1 MICCLNPN
9 CAQPINPDTAQIC
22 QSCGASLV
30 FSLRGRYRPI
40 KLIGRGGFGR
50 TYLAQDSDRLNTY
63 CVLKQFA
70 PQAQGT
76 KSLSKAI
83 QLFQQ
88 EAERLHELG
97 EHPQIPALMA
107 YFEQDQYLY
116 LVQQMIEGKTLLQ
129 EMRRQGTLDEAGA
142 RSLLED
148 LLPVLKFI
156 HERNIIHRDITP
168 SNIIRRRIDGKLVLI
183 DFGVAKQFSDA
194 ILHEPGTRIGTE
206 GYAPIE
212 QLRGGQAYPSSDL
225 YSLAAT
231 CLHLLTGVKPE
242 RLYSP
247 LEGRWLWRETLQ
259 QNNLKVSPQL
269 GNVLDR
275 LVKDLMS
282 ERYISAQAVLDDLRG
297 LPSLEGAVPG
307 WIRQHPEGK
316 ISTSSPPSGPVSRP
330 DVSSRPIQPFS
341 QPSSQPSGQPFSQPS
356 SQPPSQPLSQP
367 TSTSTRRGTSQPP
380 ISQRPSAPPRTGWRC
395 IRTLTGHSSWVTT
408 VAFNPK
414 TSTLVSGSLD
424 DTIRVWNLST
434 STQLYQLAGHARGVN
449 HVAISPTGQVLAS
462 CGDDDTVKI
471 WNLTSGELLH
481 TLKAHM
487 RDVNS
492 VAIAANSSLL
502 ASGSDDRTVKLWKLD
517 QGTLI
522 RSLAGT
528 AGMIK
533 SVVITPDERFL
544 VSGGLDNKVRYWN
557 LQQGEMVRVFS
568 GHFNSVN
575 QVAIAPS
582 GKLIASASKDKTV
595 RLWSVASGSLIH
607 TLSGHAQ
614 EVSSVAIAPDSV
626 TIISGSRDGSVKI
639 WDAQTGMLKHTLA
652 EHSGTVTA
660 VAIHRSSQYVASA
673 SADKTIK
680 IWQNA

>member
-9 CAQPINPDTAQIC
+9 CAQPINPDAAIRC
-22 QSCGASLV
+22 QSCNTLLV
-30 FSLRGRYRPI
+30 QSLRGRYRPI

-50 TYLAQDSDRLNTY
+50 TYLAKDSDRLNSY

-70 PQAQGT
+70 PQAQGP
-76 KSLSKAI
+76 KSLDKAI

-97 EHPQIPALMA
+97 EHPQIPTLMA
-107 YFEQDQYLY
+107 YFEQERYLY

-129 EMRRQGTLDEAGA
+129 EMRKRGTLDEAEV

-148 LLPVLKFI
+148 LLPVLQFV

-168 SNIIRRRIDGKLVLI
+168 SNLIRRRVDSKLVLI
-183 DFGVAKQFSDA
+183 DFGVAKQFTET

-225 YSLAAT
+225 YSLGAT

-247 LEGRWLWRETLQ
+247 LEGRWLWREALQ
-259 QNNLKVSPQL
+259 QNNLTVSPQL

-275 LVKDLMS
+275 LVKDLIS
-282 ERYISAQAVLDDLRG
+282 DRYKSAQEVLADLRG
-297 LPSLEGAVPG
+297 LPSLEGTVPG
-307 WIRQHPEGK
+307 WVRQHPEGK
-316 ISTSSPPSGPVSRP
+316 ISTSSPPSAPSAKAKTTQPPSRP
-330 DVSSRPIQPFS
+330 PS
-341 QPSSQPSGQPFSQPS
+341 QPPNRAATYSGGFPV
-356 SQPPSQPLSQP
+356 SQPPSKRVS
-367 TSTSTRRGTSQPP
+367 G
-380 ISQRPSAPPRTGWRC
+380 PRGWRC

-408 VAFNPK
+408 IAFNPK
-414 TSTLVSGSLD
+414 TPILASGSLD
-424 DTIRVWNLST
+424 DSIRLWNLQT
-434 STQLYQLAGHARGVN
+434 GALLQTLAGHARGVN
-449 HVAISPTGQVLAS
+449 EVAISPGGQVLAS
-462 CGDDDTVKI
+462 CGDDDTVKV
-471 WNLTSGELLH
+471 WNLATGELLQTIKGH
-481 TLKAHM
+481 I

-492 VAIAANSSLL
+492 VAVGTSGWLL

-517 QGTLI
+517 KGTLLK
-522 RSLAGT
+522 SLTGS

-533 SVVITPDERFL
+533 SVVITPDERYL
-544 VSGGLDNKVRYWN
+544 ISGGLDNKVRLWN
-557 LQQGEMVRVFS
+557 LEQGNIIRVFS

-575 QVAIAPS
+575 QVTIAPN

-595 RLWSVASGSLIH
+595 RLWSLASGGLVQ
-607 TLSGHAQ
+607 TLSDHTQ
-614 EVSSVAIAPDSV
+614 DVNSVAIAPNSA
-626 TIISGSRDGSVKI
+626 TIVSGSRDGTVKI
-639 WDAQTGMLKHTLA
+639 WNGQTGTLQHTLT
-652 EHSGTVTA
+652 EHAGAINA
-660 VAIHRSSQYVASA
+660 VAIHRSGQYIASA

-680 IWQNA
+680 IWQNL